1 MSEWKEHDGIA
12 LPVSG
17 NRLVEVQTRDGFPW
31 GPDVAARFCW
41 TNAGGGSDI
50 LRYRLLDTP
59 SSEEVG
65 DGGPAFAGGDPVH
78 GGHPG
83 MSQRAYI
90 ATAAMQGMLA
100 GDTGWASDHP
110 SSRERLAGF
119 AVAHADALLAALAA
133 RKEK

>member
-1 MSEWKEHDGIA
+1 MSEWKEHDG
-12 LPVSG
+12 
-17 NRLVEVQTRDGFPW
+17 
-31 GPDVAARFCW
+31 
-41 TNAGGGSDI
+41 
-50 LRYRLLDTP
+50 
-59 SSEEVG
+59 
-65 DGGPAFAGGDPVH
+65 GPAFPCEGMANH
-78 GGHPG
+78 LG

-119 AVAHADALLAALAA
+119 AVAHADALIAALAA